1 MDTNCLKL
9 LQNAFTDACDISG
22 FTEEKEGVISL
33 RDDKTCIESSRML
46 SCDYDC
52 DKTLLF
58 IESDTP
64 LTIVNFDKWRFTG
77 VGKKCDYLVFDS
89 SEDRKRFALCELT
102 CTMSKYVDDH
112 GFLGRIG
119 KRATAREQMRQVWH
133 SIINNFNPALCVYIE
148 QYREKSAIFGWRER
162 NINNYNKAIRSM
174 QGFSHAPGSSSK
186 VKMFEELDFDGGFQF
201 IQVKYP
207 AKFHW

>member
-1 MDTNCLKL
+1 MDTNCLRL
-9 LQNAFTDACDISG
+9 LQNAFPDACDISG

-33 RDDKTCIESSRML
+33 RDDKTCIGSSRVP

-52 DKTLLF
+52 DQTLLF
-58 IESDTP
+58 IKSDAP
-64 LTIVNFDKWRFTG
+64 LTIVNFDRWRSSG
-77 VGKKCDYLVFDS
+77 EGKKCDYLAFDS

-102 CTMSKYVDDH
+102 CSISKYVDYNK
-112 GFLGRIG
+112 FLNRIG
-119 KRATAREQMRQVWH
+119 KRAIAREQMRQVWH
-133 SIINNFNPALCVYIE
+133 NIINNSNPALWVYIE

-162 NINNYNKAIRSM
+162 NIKNSNKAIQSM
-174 QGFSHAPGSSSK
+174 QGFSHTPGSSSK
-186 VKMFEELDFDGGFQF
+186 VKVFEEFDLDGGFQF